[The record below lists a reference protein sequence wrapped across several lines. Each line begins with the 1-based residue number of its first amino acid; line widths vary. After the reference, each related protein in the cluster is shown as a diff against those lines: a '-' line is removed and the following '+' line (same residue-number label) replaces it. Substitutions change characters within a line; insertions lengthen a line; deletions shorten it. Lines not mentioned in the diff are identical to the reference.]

1 MNTALSTC
9 RVGLLGRNE
18 NQILLVARMTRDH
31 YYPGRDRNFPDWIL
45 VFAVLRLL
53 EIYASASPE
62 RLVDLLKDPSQI
74 ESPELRRYLH
84 ASIAAGRSR
93 DLARRNDDGSV
104 FSGGRKF
111 SLEKTS
117 GMSAFLASRCPK
129 LTRAKLNQL
138 LFYTDFVH
146 YFLYGE
152 SISGARYVRHR
163 FGPVLEFFD
172 KTFDEM
178 LSAGA
183 IALGFTAP
191 GSETVIGPETSII
204 EQLSMLEIAT
214 LTWVV
219 KNFGKMSE
227 TDIREFLYRE
237 CAYRFTRRGDY
248 IAYEYAHLF
257 QKLPPPVPKDETEKG
272 HG

>member
-1 MNTALSTC
+1 M
-9 RVGLLGRNE
+9 LGRNE

-53 EIYASASPE
+53 EIDASASPE
-62 RLVDLLKDPSQI
+62 RLVDILKDPSQI
-74 ESPELRRYLH
+74 ESPELRRFLH

-111 SLEKTS
+111 SLEKAS
-117 GMSAFLASRCPK
+117 GMSAYLASRCPDVS
-129 LTRAKLNQL
+129 RAKLNQL
-138 LFYTDFVH
+138 LFYTDFVN

-152 SISGARYVRHR
+152 SISGAPYVRHR
-163 FGPVLEFFD
+163 FGPVFEGFD

-178 LSAGA
+178 LSAGTIA
-183 IALGFTAP
+183 IEFPAAGDVQVLAADG
-191 GSETVIGPETSII
+191 SII

-214 LTWVV
+214 LSWVV
-219 KNFGKMSE
+219 ENFGRMSE
-227 TDIREFLYRE
+227 PEIREFLYRE

-257 QKLPPPVPKDETEKG
+257 QRLPPPVPGTGIEKAP
-272 HG
+272 